1 MRCIG
6 RSVSDTIYVGRFPF
20 LDKNDDVSKM
30 YYHVPLLC
38 VNEPLLDS
46 TLCRECHSK
55 NDKLKAA
62 NISINNRLIDANHPS
77 VLHGTTDEPI
87 PDWSHIKDGLWFK
100 NKLLQG
106 YKIEP
111 MAKKVVLD
119 EKKILADLESLH
131 GSKDMLKKMAEKYP
145 TLSKTE
151 LSKYLIKY
159 NKKHIVIPTYVVS
172 NKSTVVDSEELCVEK
187 IKLSALEYYYNRA
200 DNSLYT
206 LDYDYVGKYNSVTEK
221 ID

>member
-6 RSVSDTIYVGRFPF
+6 RYVSDTLYVGRFPF
-20 LDKNDDVSKM
+20 LDKNDNVLRR

-38 VNEPLLDS
+38 RNEPLLD
-46 TLCRECHSK
+46 TKLCRDCHSK

-62 NISINNRLIDANHPS
+62 KIINNRLIDAVHPS
-77 VLHGTTDEPI
+77 VLHGTIDTPI
-87 PDWSHIKDGLWFK
+87 PEWSHIKDGAWFK
-100 NKLLQG
+100 NELVKG

-119 EKKILADLESLH
+119 EKKIAADLESLH
-131 GSKDMLKKMAEKYP
+131 DSKDMLKKMAEKYP
-145 TLSKTE
+145 SLSKTE
-151 LSKYLIKY
+151 LSKYVIKY
-159 NKKHIVIPTYVVS
+159 NKKHKVILTYVVS
-172 NKSTVVDSEELCVEK
+172 NKSTVVEAEELVVEK

-206 LDYDYVGKYNSVTEK
+206 LEYDYVGKYNSATEK